1 MTRATR
7 TPIDSRPRSD
17 DAAPR
22 QARHRTVLVVEDSEV
37 IREILMLLLQGEG
50 YRVLTADRGTEAL
63 DLAREEQPD
72 LVTLDLA
79 LNETDG
85 REVLRQLKSD
95 PRTEKIPVIVVSAFT
110 DALQPIDRW
119 YASDVVSKPFD
130 IDRLIASID
139 KLLER

>member
-1 MTRATR
+1 
-7 TPIDSRPRSD
+7 
-17 DAAPR
+17 
-22 QARHRTVLVVEDSEV
+22 VLVVEDSEV

-50 YRVLTADRGTEAL
+50 YRVLTADRGAEAL